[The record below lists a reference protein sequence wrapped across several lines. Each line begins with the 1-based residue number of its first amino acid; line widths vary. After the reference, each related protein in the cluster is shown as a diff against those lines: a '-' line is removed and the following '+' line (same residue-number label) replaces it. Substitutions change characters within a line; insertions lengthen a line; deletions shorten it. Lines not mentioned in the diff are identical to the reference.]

1 MFKYRFECLSED
13 AARQRICQWME
24 CEPYIGE
31 SLWGEKYFCEGLHFS
46 SCGKI
51 IKGFYS
57 LESDDNGHRGRP
69 IRANFRGKFV
79 RKNDSVFCET
89 YIYPNVLGYCAIVSA
104 FVLFCL
110 EGRIEGVIIATIF
123 LLIFGKGYCDSMD
136 AASAELKEFF
146 MR

>member
-1 MFKYRFECLSED
+1 M
-13 AARQRICQWME
+13 
-24 CEPYIGE
+24 
-31 SLWGEKYFCEGLHFS
+31 
-46 SCGKI
+46 
-51 IKGFYS
+51 
-57 LESDDNGHRGRP
+57 
-69 IRANFRGKFV
+69 
-79 RKNDSVFCET
+79 RKNDSVFFET